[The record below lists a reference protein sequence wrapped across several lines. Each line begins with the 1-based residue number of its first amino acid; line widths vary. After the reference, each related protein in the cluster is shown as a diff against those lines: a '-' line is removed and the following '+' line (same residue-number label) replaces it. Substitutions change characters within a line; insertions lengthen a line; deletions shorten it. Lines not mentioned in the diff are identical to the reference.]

1 MNRPEL
7 LLVLIGFGRVTR
19 RFVQLIDALDE
30 RLDFDCRIVA
40 LSTRRHGSVVDAD
53 GIDPARA
60 LAAVESGQSLARL
73 DPHAGERSGIDVLR
87 QVADLMPDE
96 ASEGRLVAV
105 ESTVL
110 DIERGEPSVSHARAA
125 LEGQLHVVT
134 VNKGPA
140 AFAYHELE
148 SLAERMERAFM
159 FEGAVMDG
167 VPVFNL
173 VRETMPG
180 ARIDGFRGVIN
191 TTTNFILTELEHGHP
206 FDEALRGM
214 QARGIAEAD
223 PSLDVDGWDA
233 AAKTAAL
240 VNALMGGAIT
250 PHEVL
255 RTGIAEVTTS
265 DVQDAIARGRRI
277 RLVASASRHGGTITA
292 RVEPEELDL
301 RDPLATLDATENAV
315 YLRTDV
321 LGEVGIVQRGSDLG
335 QTAYAIVSDLARIA
349 AGSREHAAR

>member
-125 LEGQLHVVT
+125 LKFPGRSATTISVIYSSATCE
-134 VNKGPA
+134 A
-140 AFAYHELE
+140 ALSNVKRWGLTRNCERSYCLPISVEPRGRF
-148 SLAERMERAFM
+148 AERMPLAFQS
-159 FEGAVMDG
+159 
-167 VPVFNL
+167 
-173 VRETMPG
+173 RRPG
-180 ARIDGFRGVIN
+180 
-191 TTTNFILTELEHGHP
+191 
-206 FDEALRGM
+206 
-214 QARGIAEAD
+214 EAD
-223 PSLDVDGWDA
+223 
-233 AAKTAAL
+233 AL
-240 VNALMGGAIT
+240 
-250 PHEVL
+250 H
-255 RTGIAEVTTS
+255 R
-265 DVQDAIARGRRI
+265 
-277 RLVASASRHGGTITA
+277 
-292 RVEPEELDL
+292 
-301 RDPLATLDATENAV
+301 
-315 YLRTDV
+315 
-321 LGEVGIVQRGSDLG
+321 
-335 QTAYAIVSDLARIA
+335 
-349 AGSREHAAR
+349 